1 LLASPAALEFACGSS
16 ETHRR
21 VDGIVKRRDQDS
33 AMEQPHYDRAAEDI
47 GNIVGLGH
55 LNTAIP
61 RQRLS
66 TLFYVTGLGLTRDPF
81 INTST
86 DNMWINVGQSQF
98 HLPTGRI
105 EVLRGITGLVL
116 PDRAALLD
124 RLARVRAPLEGTSF
138 DFRESNDGVETV
150 SPWGNRIQCHAPD
163 PARFGSIVLG
173 MAYVQFDVRPGTAA
187 GVARFY
193 GEVLA
198 APADLIDDGNGR
210 RARVM
215 VGAKQY
221 FVFRETDAP
230 ERAFDGHHVQID
242 VADFSG
248 PHRRLQELGLVTEE
262 SSQHQYRFKDIVDL
276 DTRRVL
282 FTIEHEVRSMQHP
295 MYARALINRNPAQT
309 GMHYRPGRDSLP
321 WSME

>member
-1 LLASPAALEFACGSS
+1 
-16 ETHRR
+16 
-21 VDGIVKRRDQDS
+21 
-33 AMEQPHYDRAAEDI
+33 MEEPRYDRAVEDI

-55 LNTAIP
+55 VNTAIP
-61 RQRLS
+61 KQRLS

-98 HLPTGRI
+98 HLPTGGPEI
-105 EVLRGITGLVL
+105 LRGITGLVL

-124 RLARVRAPLEGTSF
+124 RLARVRRPLAGTSF

-150 SPWGNRIQCHAPD
+150 SPWGNRIHCHTPD
-163 PARFGSIVLG
+163 ADRFGPVALG
-173 MAYVQFDVRPGTAA
+173 MAYVQLDVRPGTAD
-187 GVARFY
+187 GIGRFY
-193 GEVLA
+193 REVLG
-198 APADLIDDGNGR
+198 APAALADDGSGR

-215 VGAKQY
+215 VGARQY
-221 FVFRETDAP
+221 FIFRETDAA
-230 ERAFDGHHVQID
+230 EAAFDGHHVQVD

-248 PHRRLQELGLVTEE
+248 PHRRLQALGLVTEE

-282 FTIEHEVRSMQHP
+282 FTIEHEVRSLQHP
-295 MYARALINRNPAQT
+295 MYARPLVNRDPAQT
-309 GMHYRPGRDSLP
+309 AMNYRPGRDSLP

>member
-1 LLASPAALEFACGSS
+1 
-16 ETHRR
+16 
-21 VDGIVKRRDQDS
+21 
-33 AMEQPHYDRAAEDI
+33 MEQRQYDRASEDI

-55 LNTAIP
+55 VNTAVP

-116 PDRAALLD
+116 PDRAALLE
-124 RLARVRAPLEGTSF
+124 RLAKLRGPLAGTSF

-150 SPWGNRIQCHAPD
+150 SPFGNRIHCHAPD
-163 PARFGSIVLG
+163 PERFGPVALG
-173 MAYVQFDVRPGTAA
+173 MAYVRFNVRPGTAT
-187 GVARFY
+187 GIARFY
-193 GEVLA
+193 REVFA
-198 APADLIDDGNGR
+198 APADLLDDADGR
-210 RARVM
+210 RARVT
-215 VGAKQY
+215 VGARQY

-230 ERAFDGHHVQID
+230 ERAYDGHHVQID
-242 VADFSG
+242 VSDFSG
-248 PHRRLQELGLVTEE
+248 PHRRLQALGLVTEE
-262 SSQHQYRFKDIVDL
+262 SSQHQYRFRDIVDL

-282 FTIEHEVRSMQHP
+282 FTIEHEVRSLQHP
-295 MYARALINRNPAQT
+295 MYARTLVNRNPAQT
-309 GMHYRPGRDSLP
+309 GMSYRPGRDSLP

>member
-1 LLASPAALEFACGSS
+1 
-16 ETHRR
+16 
-21 VDGIVKRRDQDS
+21 
-33 AMEQPHYDRAAEDI
+33 MEERHYDRAVEDI

-55 LNTAIP
+55 VNTAIP

-81 INTST
+81 LNTGT

-116 PDRAALLD
+116 PDRAALLE
-124 RLARVRAPLEGTSF
+124 RLVKVRKPLEGTSF

-150 SPWGNRIQCHAPD
+150 SPWGNRIHCHAPD
-163 PARFGSIVLG
+163 PDRFGPVALG
-173 MAYVQFDVRPGTAA
+173 MPYVLFDVRPGTAE
-187 GVARFY
+187 GIARFY
-193 GEVLA
+193 REVLA
-198 APADLIDDGNGR
+198 APANLIDDGNGR

-215 VGAKQY
+215 VGTRQY

-230 ERAFDGHHVQID
+230 ELAFDGHHVQID

-248 PHRRLQELGLVTEE
+248 PHLRLRELGLVTEE
-262 SSQHQYRFKDIVDL
+262 SSQHQYRFKDIIDL
-276 DTRRVL
+276 ESRRVL
-282 FTIEHEVRSMQHP
+282 FTLEHEVRSMQHP
-295 MYARALINRNPAQT
+295 MYARQLVNRDPAQT
-309 GMHYRPGRDSLP
+309 GMSYRRGRDSMA
-321 WSME
+321 WSIP

>member
-1 LLASPAALEFACGSS
+1 MGPED
-16 ETHRR
+16 T
-21 VDGIVKRRDQDS
+21 
-33 AMEQPHYDRAAEDI
+33 MEQRRFDRSAEDI
-47 GNIVGLGH
+47 GNIVGLRH
-55 LNTAIP
+55 VNTAIP

-116 PDRAALLD
+116 PDRAALLE
-124 RLARVRAPLEGTSF
+124 RLARVRKPLEGTSF
-138 DFRESNDGVETV
+138 DFRERNDCVETV
-150 SPWGNRIQCHAPD
+150 SPWGNRIHCHAPD
-163 PARFGSIVLG
+163 RDRFGPVALG
-173 MAYVQFDVRPGTAA
+173 MAYVQLDVRPGTAP
-187 GVARFY
+187 GIARFY
-193 GEVLA
+193 REVLGA
-198 APADLIDDGNGR
+198 SADLIDDGEGR

-215 VGAKQY
+215 VGARQY
-221 FVFRETDAP
+221 FVFRETEAA
-230 ERAFDGHHVQID
+230 ERPFDGHHVQID

-262 SSQHQYRFKDIVDL
+262 CSQHQYRFKDIVDL
-276 DTRRVL
+276 DTRAVL

-295 MYARALINRNPAQT
+295 MYARALVNRDPAQT
-309 GMHYRPGRDSLP
+309 AMNYRPGRDSLP
-321 WSME
+321 WSMA